1 MPEDNDQETIP
12 DLHCPKCRH
21 DTLHFSEGM
30 LWD

>member
-1 MPEDNDQETIP
+1 MGQAYIIE
-12 DLHCPKCRH
+12 CPKCHH